1 MVAEVL
7 KLEIIKGTNVKKKNA
22 KIEPR
27 DAFTLEAEGKKR
39 SNQRRL
45 DGRKIRNV
53 WSPEKPHEECQQ
65 GRE

>member
-7 KLEIIKGTNVKKKNA
+7 KLEIIKETNVKKKNA

-27 DAFTLEAEGKKR
+27 DAFTLEAEGMKR
-39 SNQRRL
+39 SNQKSL

-53 WSPEKPHEECQQ
+53 WSPEKPHEECHQ